1 MSQFPSNISM
11 TSLPLDAAQ
20 RRDGLA
26 WKVSKGLMWASS
38 AKVLGMVAGLVVN
51 ALLARRLSTD
61 AMGSYFL
68 IMAVVTL
75 VALCARG
82 GIPQALV
89 KLMAESMAHGQPGRA
104 RKAVRHALLVTAV
117 GAALAGVAMYFAIGP
132 WTATNLFKD
141 PRIASVCGLMAL
153 WVIVTTLSAPVANAF
168 RGLHDIR
175 VSMYL
180 QLASTKIFLA
190 ILLLAFWLAGYSFDL
205 EFAVALSL
213 VAALGTLGVGG
224 VLLVRTMRPVRGA
237 GDIGVKEVL
246 SLSTPLLVLNLANYA
261 LTEFS
266 LWVAGSTLPSEDVAM
281 YGAALRLVNL
291 VYLPLLLVGS
301 AVQPVI
307 AELYREKKDNAH
319 LEQVLRGAAT
329 LAGMP
334 SALVLLVFA
343 IFGEQIVT
351 LVYGE
356 PYTAAHL
363 PLVILALG
371 HLVNVWT
378 GSCSQVLAMT
388 GHQRQAMWQ
397 ALGWGALTVVAGVIG
412 AKFGGLLGLSIAVAV
427 GLALTNLTKWWMV
440 HHYTGLWTH
449 AVFTPADLREGA
461 RAVLNGRRRGR
472 KERSNS

>member
-1 MSQFPSNISM
+1 MPNASITLPS
-11 TSLPLDAAQ
+11 LDVTL
-20 RRDGLA
+20 RRETLA
-26 WKVSKGLMWASS
+26 WKVSKGLMWATS
-38 AKVLGMVAGLVVN
+38 AKVMGMVAGLVVN
-51 ALLARRLSTD
+51 ALLARRLSTE

-68 IMAVVTL
+68 VMAVVTL
-75 VALCARG
+75 VALFARG
-82 GIPQALV
+82 GTPQALV
-89 KLMAESMAHGQPGRA
+89 KLMAESMSRGQPGRA
-104 RKAVRHALLVTAV
+104 RRAVRHALVVTVV
-117 GAALAGVAMYFAIGP
+117 GALLGAVATYLAIGP
-132 WTATNLFKD
+132 WAATHLFND
-141 PRIASVCGLMAL
+141 SRIAGVCGLMAL
-153 WVIVTTLSAPVANAF
+153 WVIVMTLGAPVANAF

-190 ILLLAFWLAGYSFDL
+190 ILLLVFWLTGYSLDL
-205 EFAVALSL
+205 HSAVALSL
-213 VAALGTLGVGG
+213 LAALGTLVVGG
-224 VLLVRTMRPVRGA
+224 ILLVRKMQPVHGA
-237 GDIGVKEVL
+237 GDVPLAEVI
-246 SLSTPLLVLNLANYA
+246 SLSTPLLMLNLANYA

-266 LWVAGSTLPSEDVAM
+266 LWVAGATLQSEDVAM

-307 AELYREKKDNAH
+307 ADLYRDKKDNAH

-343 IFGEQIVT
+343 IFGGQIVT

-356 PYTAAHL
+356 PYAGAHL

-388 GHQRQAMWQ
+388 GHQREAMWQ
-397 ALGWGALTVVAGVIG
+397 ALGWAAVTIVAGIVG
-412 AKFGGLLGLSIAVAV
+412 AKLGGLIGLSVAVAA

-449 AVFTPADLREGA
+449 AVLNPADLREGA

-472 KERSNS
+472 KNRGVL